1 MYIIS
6 RERELKH
13 TCSRLQAVRADSRGR
28 QANRDGE
35 DLEDA
40 GEMDKIQQMKVAFGN
55 LGTLGS
61 VKRI

>member
-1 MYIIS
+1 MHNIYVYYKTE

-28 QANRDGE
+28 RVNRDGE

-40 GEMDKIQQMKVAFGN
+40 GE
-55 LGTLGS
+55 
-61 VKRI
+61 